1 MFPSGVRSAIKLLA
15 GLGKTALEALD
26 AATGIDQLL
35 LAGVE
40 RMALAA
46 NFNMDLRLG
55 VTGVDHV
62 AAGASDGAVHIVR
75 MDALLHGYFTS
86 FSIMIQGAILDICAH
101 HNLRIAA
108 TSARHPV
115 RTEQPSERLL
125 KYYNEVPRICQVFF
139 LHAST
144 AGGFYFPFLSGG
156 GHGKR
161 VRKKHSAAWQ
171 GASFLRCVF
180 LQFPDTPEK
189 PYKHL

>member
-75 MDALLHGYFTS
+75 MDALLHGIFTS
-86 FSIMIQGAILDICAH
+86 FSIMITGAILDICAH

-108 TSARHPV
+108 TSVHHPV
-115 RTEQPSERLL
+115 RAEQPSERLL
-125 KYYNEVPRICQVFF
+125 KYYSGFLGRCQVFF
-139 LHAST
+139 CVTLQALSPGAHG
-144 AGGFYFPFLSGG
+144 AGVPF
-156 GHGKR
+156 
-161 VRKKHSAAWQ
+161 
-171 GASFLRCVF
+171 
-180 LQFPDTPEK
+180 
-189 PYKHL
+189 

>member
-125 KYYNEVPRICQVFF
+125 KYYNEVPRICQGFF
-139 LHAST
+139 SRTSPRRWIL
-144 AGGFYFPFLSGG
+144 LSLF
-156 GHGKR
+156 
-161 VRKKHSAAWQ
+161 VRGRAWKTGTQ
-171 GASFLRCVF
+171 KAFRRLARCIFFAVCVF
-180 LQFPDTPEK
+180 AVP
-189 PYKHL
+189 